1 MKGTLRDK
9 SLKPLYL
16 IFFFF
21 FLCNGV
27 WFDGLLK

>member
-21 FLCNGV
+21 FCV
-27 WFDGLLK
+27 MVFGLMDC